1 MNILQAEG
9 GKGKSNFCL
18 AFFPHQKIY
27 HLKLKFPRRKK
38 GRRNSCL
45 VTKKE
50 DVRTLFDRPQT
61 ASAASAVRNST
72 RLQGY
77 TENGLDFIGTRG
89 ARRGKKSGIYNTMD
103 TTMI

>member
-18 AFFPHQKIY
+18 AFFPHPKNISPEIKIS
-27 HLKLKFPRRKK
+27 LKKK

-89 ARRGKKSGIYNTMD
+89 ARRGKKAVYSTIQWTQQ
-103 TTMI
+103 